1 MTSLSWKMITA
12 DGRNFEVSGGDFFA
26 RIVLGDSFG
35 KTGNSQTL
43 GKRTWFKRNRIF
55 FPASAI
61 IESDGQILGRIT
73 SWIFWHKIELKN
85 GEKIFLSHHFLKS
98 SIVMKDSRG
107 ELILEKRMPKIANR
121 GIGEVL
127 VYQPN
132 RFDEF
137 YKLIPALFY
146 VPALSQGAAFLFLA
160 LSAVVNLIN
169 VFRFISL

>member
-1 MTSLSWKMITA
+1 MVTA
-12 DGRNFEVSGGDFFA
+12 DGRSFEVSGGDFYA

-35 KTGNSQTL
+35 KIGNSQAN

-61 IESDGQILGRIT
+61 IEGDGQILGRIT
-73 SWIFWHKIELKN
+73 SWVFKHKIEFEN
-85 GEKIFLSHHFLKS
+85 GEKFFLSHRIFKS

-107 ELILEKRMPKIANR
+107 ELILEKRMPKITDR

-132 RFDEF
+132 RFDELD
-137 YKLIPALFY
+137 KLVPVLFY
-146 VPALSQGAAFLFLA
+146 APVLSQGAAFIFLWLGA
-160 LSAVVNLIN
+160 AVNLIN
-169 VFRFISL
+169 VFRLISL